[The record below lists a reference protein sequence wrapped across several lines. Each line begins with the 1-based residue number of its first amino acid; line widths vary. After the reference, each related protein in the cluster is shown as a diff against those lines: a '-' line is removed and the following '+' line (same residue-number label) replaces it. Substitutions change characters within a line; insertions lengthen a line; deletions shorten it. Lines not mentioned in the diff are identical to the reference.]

1 MQLLFIEVAENAFM
15 GIGFIFYWQGGHE

>member
-1 MQLLFIEVAENAFM
+1 MWSLFIEAAENAFM